1 MIISKTPLRISFAGG
16 GTDLPSYYMTGY
28 GAVVNAA
35 IDKYIYVIVKN
46 SFDGKIHLHTTETE
60 IVDHVDN
67 LKHDITRA
75 CLKHAGILSGI
86 EITSISDIPGGTGL
100 GSSSCYTVGLL
111 NALYAFKR
119 TKDMPLSV
127 IRKNPTTLLRTSP
140 AILAENACDIE
151 IHDLLAP
158 IGKQDQ
164 YAAAFG
170 GVHYFQFNSDDT
182 VEAKALSNEE
192 IVNYLNDNLLLF
204 YIGGKRSANSI
215 LVEQNK
221 NTSKNL
227 NQLNLMR
234 NQAGILSNDIHA
246 LPELLKEGWQLKKS
260 LANSIS
266 NSHVDEIYTLAISHG
281 ALSGKLLGA
290 GGAGFMLFYC
300 PKARQNMVRDSLT
313 RHGIQH
319 IPVSIGCTS
328 GSEII
333 YYG

>member
-46 SFDGKIHLHTTETE
+46 SFDGKIHLNTTETE
-60 IVDHVDN
+60 IADHVDD

-75 CLKHAGILSGI
+75 CLKHTGIFSGV
-86 EITSISDIPGGTGL
+86 EIISISDIPGGTGL

-111 NALYAFKR
+111 NALHAFKR
-119 TKDMPLSV
+119 TQNMPLDV
-127 IRKNPTTLLRTSP
+127 VNKNPITLLQTSP
-140 AILAENACDIE
+140 MILAESACSIE
-151 IHDLLAP
+151 INDLSAP

-164 YAAAFG
+164 YAAAYG
-170 GVHYFQFNSDDT
+170 NIHYFQFNSDNT
-182 VEAKALSNEE
+182 VEAKALNDANTL
-192 IVNYLNDNLLLF
+192 NYLNENLMLF
-204 YIGGKRSANSI
+204 YIGGKRSANAI

-227 NQLNLMR
+227 KSLNIMR
-234 NQAGILSNDIHA
+234 DQAANLYNDISL

-260 LANSIS
+260 LASSIS
-266 NSHVDEIYTLAISHG
+266 NSYIDEIYTLAISHG
-281 ALSGKLLGA
+281 AISGKLLGA

-300 PKARQNMVRDSLT
+300 PKIHQNEVRDSLI
-313 RHGIQH
+313 RHGIKY
-319 IPVSIGCTS
+319 IPISIGHSS

-333 YYG
+333 YNG

>member
-46 SFDGKIHLHTTETE
+46 SFDGKIHLNTTETE
-60 IVDHVDN
+60 IVDHVDD

-75 CLKHAGILSGI
+75 CLKHTGIFSGV
-86 EITSISDIPGGTGL
+86 EIISISDIPGGTGL

-119 TKDMPLSV
+119 TQNIPLDV
-127 IRKNPTTLLRTSP
+127 INKNPITLLQTSP
-140 AILAENACDIE
+140 MILAESACSIE
-151 IHDLLAP
+151 INDLSAP

-164 YAAAFG
+164 YAAAYG
-170 GVHYFQFNSDDT
+170 NIHYFQFNSDNT
-182 VEAKALSNEE
+182 VEAKALNDANTL
-192 IVNYLNDNLLLF
+192 NYLNENLMLF
-204 YIGGKRSANSI
+204 YIGGKRSANAI

-227 NQLNLMR
+227 KSLNIMR
-234 NQAGILSNDIHA
+234 DQAANLYNDISL

-260 LANSIS
+260 LASSIS
-266 NSHVDEIYTLAISHG
+266 NSYIDEIYTLAISHG
-281 ALSGKLLGA
+281 AISGKLLGA

-300 PKARQNMVRDSLT
+300 PKIHQNKVRDSLI
-313 RHGIQH
+313 RHGIKY
-319 IPVSIGCTS
+319 IPISIGYSS

-333 YYG
+333 YNG

>member
-46 SFDGKIHLHTTETE
+46 SFDGKIHLNTTEIE
-60 IVDHVDN
+60 IADHVDD

-75 CLKHAGILSGI
+75 CLKHTGIFSGV
-86 EITSISDIPGGTGL
+86 EIVSISDIPGGTGL

-119 TKDMPLSV
+119 TQNMPLDV
-127 IRKNPTTLLRTSP
+127 VNKNPITLLQTSP
-140 AILAENACDIE
+140 MILAESACSIE
-151 IHDLLAP
+151 INDLSAP

-164 YAAAFG
+164 YAAAYG
-170 GVHYFQFNSDDT
+170 NIHYFQFNSDNT
-182 VEAKALSNEE
+182 VEAKALND
-192 IVNYLNDNLLLF
+192 VNTLNYLNENLMLF
-204 YIGGKRSANSI
+204 YIGGKRSANAI

-227 NQLNLMR
+227 KSLNIMR
-234 NQAGILSNDIHA
+234 DQAANLYNDISL
-246 LPELLKEGWQLKKS
+246 LPKLLKEGWQLKKS
-260 LANSIS
+260 LASSIS
-266 NSHVDEIYTLAISHG
+266 NSYIDEIYTLAISHG
-281 ALSGKLLGA
+281 AISGKLLGA

-300 PKARQNMVRDSLT
+300 PKVHQNKVRDSLI
-313 RHGIQH
+313 RHGIKY
-319 IPVSIGCTS
+319 IPISIGYSS

-333 YYG
+333 YNG

>member
-46 SFDGKIHLHTTETE
+46 SFDGKIHLNTTETE
-60 IVDHVDN
+60 IADHVDD

-75 CLKHAGILSGI
+75 CLKHIGIFSGV
-86 EITSISDIPGGTGL
+86 EIISISDIPGGTGL

-119 TKDMPLSV
+119 TQNMPLDV
-127 IRKNPTTLLRTSP
+127 VNKNPITLLKTSP
-140 AILAENACDIE
+140 MILAESACSIE
-151 IHDLLAP
+151 INDLSAP

-164 YAAAFG
+164 YAAAYG
-170 GVHYFQFNSDDT
+170 NIHYFQFNSDNT
-182 VEAKALSNEE
+182 VEAKALNDANTL
-192 IVNYLNDNLLLF
+192 NYLNENLMLF
-204 YIGGKRSANSI
+204 YIGGKRSANAI

-227 NQLNLMR
+227 KSLNIMR
-234 NQAGILSNDIHA
+234 DQAANLYNDISL

-260 LANSIS
+260 LASSIS
-266 NSHVDEIYTLAISHG
+266 NLYIDEIYTLAISHG
-281 ALSGKLLGA
+281 AISGKLLGA

-300 PKARQNMVRDSLT
+300 PKVHQNKVRDSLIG
-313 RHGIQH
+313 HGIKY
-319 IPVSIGCTS
+319 IPISIGYSS

-333 YYG
+333 YNG